1 MFTYKNDSKTIKKNM
16 RDRNGK
22 VDERKGECRD
32 GYIKINAEN
41 QAFT

>member
-1 MFTYKNDSKTIKKNM
+1 M

-22 VDERKGECRD
+22 VGERKGECRD

-41 QAFT
+41 QAFTQ